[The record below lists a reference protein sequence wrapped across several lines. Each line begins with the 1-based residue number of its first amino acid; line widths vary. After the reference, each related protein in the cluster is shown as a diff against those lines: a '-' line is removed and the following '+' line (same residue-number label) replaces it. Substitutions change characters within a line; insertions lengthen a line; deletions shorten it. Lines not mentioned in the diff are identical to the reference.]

1 MYERIL
7 TRAEIKEN
15 AKKSL
20 RDNRSKAILNW
31 FLYGAILWAASLL
44 ISLIG
49 GNPFG
54 ALLNE
59 VIYAVSGGLSDE
71 GAVLQI
77 AQSVGNAIMAS
88 LVSSLLIL
96 LVNLI
101 VAPILEYGV
110 YYNSLRLYRN
120 DRRETMDY
128 KDMFIGFQK
137 QFGRNFGAYLWKSLF
152 LCLWNMIPIV
162 GQIIYLV
169 KQYAYSMMPF
179 IIVEHPEIDARQAL
193 KESIKLTSGHKW
205 DLFLLDLSFIG
216 WDILSFLTFGLLP
229 IFFLTPYKGLTLAG
243 FYTEYEKNTIKVGV
257 GLKPKESWGTTPDNH
272 CERCGKRIAHGRLC
286 ADCADVNMCP
296 HCGALL
302 VDGRCPNCSDG
313 ISERPKCPRCGA
325 LLVDGRCPNC
335 SGRTDERPKC
345 TRCGASLVDGRCP
358 NCTAEVEL
366 HCERCGKRIDRG
378 TLCADCVDALNRLK
392 CKRCGALLFNGRCP
406 NCDRGEHK
414 NAHKLQDD
422 IFVPPTIY

>member
-15 AKKSL
+15 AKKSM
-20 RDNRSKAILNW
+20 RNHRSKAILNW
-31 FLYGAILWAASLL
+31 FLFGAILWAASLL

-49 GNPFG
+49 GNPLG
-54 ALLNE
+54 ALFEE
-59 VIYAVSGGLSDE
+59 VINAASVGLSDSE
-71 GAVLQI
+71 AALRI
-77 AQSVGNAIMAS
+77 AQGVGGAIMAS

-120 DRRETMDY
+120 DRREEMDY
-128 KDMFIGFQK
+128 KDMFIGFEK

-152 LCLWNMIPIV
+152 LCLWNIIPIV
-162 GQIIYLV
+162 GQIIWLV
-169 KQYAYSMMPF
+169 KQYAYSMTPF

-205 DLFLLDLSFIG
+205 DLFVLDLSFIG

-243 FYTEYEKNTIKVGV
+243 FYTEYEKNTIGVGV
-257 GLKPKESWGTTPDNH
+257 GLKDDSVTPPERYCD
-272 CERCGKRIAHGRLC
+272 RCGKHIDRGTLC
-286 ADCADVNMCP
+286 ADCADVNKRPKCP

-302 VDGRCPNCSDG
+302 VDRRCPNCSDG
-313 ISERPKCPRCGA
+313 ISKRPKCPPLR
-325 LLVDGRCPNC
+325 
-335 SGRTDERPKC
+335 SFI
-345 TRCGASLVDGRCP
+345 S
-358 NCTAEVEL
+358 
-366 HCERCGKRIDRG
+366 
-378 TLCADCVDALNRLK
+378 
-392 CKRCGALLFNGRCP
+392 
-406 NCDRGEHK
+406 
-414 NAHKLQDD
+414 
-422 IFVPPTIY
+422 